1 MAATVLDDA
10 RLLAIQVETLYRV
23 RDDGRLFAVN
33 EAGGP
38 QPGDPPAPRFFLGR
52 TRHGN
57 NVRYRHDLPEGIV
70 RELDNLAA
78 REPIPRD
85 LDGEPPV
92 RYDDLRAVL
101 RAHGEIGREWR
112 GPAFRFP
119 EGEPGPLPHPA
130 VEVAERD
137 TALLDGPFAWAR
149 ALLPEIRPC
158 LAVVRDGA
166 AVALCHSSRRSAL
179 AAEAGVETLPDH
191 RGRGYGAAVVAA
203 WASAVRREGLV
214 PLYSTSWDN
223 AASRALARRLNLI
236 LYAEDWHVT

>member
-10 RLLAIQVETLYRV
+10 RLLAVQVETLFRV
-23 RDDGRLFAVN
+23 RGDGRLLAVN

-52 TRHGN
+52 TRRGN
-57 NVRYRHDLPEGIV
+57 VARYRDDLPEDVV

-78 REPIPRD
+78 REPVPPD
-85 LDGEPPV
+85 LDGEPSV
-92 RYDDLRAVL
+92 RYDEFRLVL
-101 RAHGEIGREWR
+101 RCHAEISREWR
-112 GPAFRFP
+112 GPAYRFP

-130 VEVAERD
+130 VEVAERNA
-137 TALLDGPFAWAR
+137 ALLDGPFAWAR